1 MKNIAGSQILAL
13 AVNVRREAARD
24 RMLLILTTFGILMF
38 LISMV
43 LGQMA
48 IGGSQ
53 RIVQSTGFWIL
64 GVWGLVIV
72 LYLGSNIVRQEIQ
85 RKTVYLVLA
94 RPVHRITFLLGK
106 FTGMLIVLSAAFVL
120 LSLAWIV
127 VLKIS
132 AVQITALHIWAMG
145 FIFGEWILLSA
156 FSLFFATFTSPLLH
170 NFFLVGVAFLGHWSQ
185 VMRALVEN
193 VPSAGAKLLF
203 NLIYHLLPNL
213 EALNFRTAAL
223 YQEPVEA
230 VIFIN
235 AFVVLLLWII
245 SALIGANLIFMRRR
259 LL

>member
-1 MKNIAGSQILAL
+1 MKNIVGSQILAL

-38 LISMV
+38 LVSMV

-48 IGGSQ
+48 IGGAQ

-85 RKTVYLVLA
+85 RKTVYLVLS
-94 RPVHRITFLLGK
+94 RPVHRGTFLLGK
-106 FTGMLIVLSAAFVL
+106 FAGMLVVLSAEFIL
-120 LSLAWIV
+120 LSLAWII

-132 AVQITALHIWAMG
+132 AVEISGLHVWALA

-185 VMRALVEN
+185 DLRSLVEN
-193 VPSAGAKLLF
+193 VPSQAAKLMF

-213 EALNFRTAAL
+213 DALNFRAAAL

-230 VIFIN
+230 DIFIN
-235 AFVVLLLWII
+235 ALVVLLLWII